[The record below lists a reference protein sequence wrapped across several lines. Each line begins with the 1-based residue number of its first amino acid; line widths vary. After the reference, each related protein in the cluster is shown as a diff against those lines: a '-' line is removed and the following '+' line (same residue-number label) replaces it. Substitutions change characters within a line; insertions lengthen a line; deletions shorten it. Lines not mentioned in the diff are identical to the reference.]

1 MESSKI
7 AALVEQLKA
16 ANDAYRSGKPFLSDR
31 EYDELEKT
39 LLRLDPQNDWFKKG
53 VQDATPKSR
62 KVELPF
68 PMMSLNKVKTMQEL
82 IAWAETFGE
91 GEQFVITPKLDG
103 LSVGFFTGAGE
114 AKAFTR
120 GDGKIGQ
127 DCTPHFFR
135 IGQKPDYLK
144 MQQGLARGE
153 IVFKNSNFEKFKT
166 RHEEAKNSRN
176 SATGLINGDF
186 DMSKA
191 QDYSNLSVICYKF
204 SDMGQWLDKKQE
216 LAILHDATAEDS
228 RIPYVVCTIEDLKAE
243 DCKMTLLKLFNDWRQ
258 VYPMD
263 GLVFDVNSARARSLA
278 GVYANGNPK
287 YSIAYKDPDFT
298 ERGIVKVDH
307 LELQFNREGIA
318 TPVVVFTMPV
328 NLSGA
333 DISRVNGINMQYIHD
348 WGIFDGQFLTIVRSG
363 EVIPKITEVNGVKIP
378 FREEF
383 KTDKEYRKAY
393 QAALEVRHAQMEYK
407 LFDDLVHAATW
418 QCPHCLT
425 ELKWDENHIQMYCP
439 NHDCSE
445 RRLQTI
451 VQFCK
456 IAGVKNFGEESVRQ
470 LFDAKVITDIAS
482 LFHLTESK
490 FEGLLGWA
498 EASVSSLLIELN
510 RVRNELPFAQV
521 AHASGM
527 FGGLGQKTIQMIV
540 DQIGVNESGLVNLKT
555 IEELCAI
562 EGVQE
567 ITAKQFNAGLEDFY
581 SSELSGIFQFSYIET
596 PHKAGGPLSGR
607 IICFTGFRSAEL
619 KETIEKQGGQV
630 VDSLTK
636 NVTTLVTKEKD
647 STSSKVVKAKQW
659 GIEVM
664 SREEFEGNL

>member
-1 MESSKI
+1 MEGSKI

-16 ANDAYRSGKPFLSDR
+16 ANDAYRMGKPFLSDR

-39 LLRLDPQNDWFKKG
+39 LHRLDPQNDWFKRG
-53 VQDATPKSR
+53 VQDEEPKTR

-91 GEQFVITPKLDG
+91 KEQFVITPKLDG
-103 LSVGFFTGAGE
+103 LSVGFFTGAGP
-114 AKAFTR
+114 ARAFTR
-120 GDGKIGQ
+120 GDGRVGQ

-144 MQQGLARGE
+144 MQAGHARGE
-153 IVFKNSNFEKFKT
+153 IVFKNSDFEKFKT

-186 DMSKA
+186 DMSKS
-191 QDYSNLSVICYKF
+191 QDYSNLSVVCYRF
-204 SDMGQWLDKKQE
+204 VDQEQWIDKKQE
-216 LAILHDATAEDS
+216 LAILHAATAEDS
-228 RIPYVVCTIEDLKAE
+228 RIPYVVCTIDDLKAE
-243 DCKMTLLKLFNDWRQ
+243 DCKMTLLKLFNDWRR

-278 GVYANGNPK
+278 GVHANGNPK

-298 ERGIVKVDH
+298 ERGVVKVDH

-383 KTDKEYRKAY
+383 KTDKEYKKAY
-393 QAALEVRHAQMEYK
+393 KAALEVRHAQLEYK
-407 LFDDLVHAATW
+407 VFDNLVQVATW

-425 ELKWDENHIQMYCP
+425 ALKWDENHIQMYCP

-470 LFDAKVITDIAS
+470 LFDAKIITDIAS
-482 LFHLTESK
+482 LFHLTEPK
-490 FEGLLGWA
+490 FEGLPGWA
-498 EASVSSLLIELN
+498 ETSVSSLLNELN

-527 FGGLGQKTIQMIV
+527 FGGLGQKIIQMIV
-540 DQIGVNESGLVNLKT
+540 DQIGVNEFGLVNLKT

-567 ITAKQFNAGLEDFY
+567 ITAKQFNEGLENFY
-581 SSELSGIFQFSYIET
+581 TSELSGIFSFSYIET
-596 PHKAGGPLSGR
+596 PHKEGGPMSGK

-647 STSSKVVKAKQW
+647 STSSKAVKAKQW

-664 SREEFEGNL
+664 SREEFEGSL